1 MSDYI
6 HALAERIGAA
16 AAAISGRQGERR
28 DAPPTL
34 HDLLNGYRNTALLY
48 IAARLGLADALAG
61 GPQSSAELARMA
73 GAHAPSL
80 HRVLKGLVT
89 LGVCSE
95 APDGR
100 FCLTEFG
107 AGLRSDR
114 AGSIRG
120 LAILVGEEYA
130 VAWGGL
136 LHSVMTGDPAFRHVF
151 GATQLEH
158 RAQHPELEVLFSD
171 SLAVA
176 AEQVAQ
182 GVLNAYD
189 FSPFRTVA
197 DIGGGHG
204 ALLAAVLLKYPSA
217 AGILFER
224 ECLMAGA
231 RACLESKGVAARCR
245 LVEGN
250 FFDRVPDGADVLI
263 LKSIIHDW
271 DDEHAL
277 AILRNCHTALGERT
291 RLLLIERILPARA
304 ADDPGTILVDLQM
317 LALTGGRER
326 SEAEYRALLAA
337 AGFTTSRVI
346 LAGSGFSILE
356 ALRSEDVV

>member
-1 MSDYI
+1 
-6 HALAERIGAA
+6 
-16 AAAISGRQGERR
+16 
-28 DAPPTL
+28 
-34 HDLLNGYRNTALLY
+34 
-48 IAARLGLADALAG
+48 
-61 GPQSSAELARMA
+61 
-73 GAHAPSL
+73 
-80 HRVLKGLVT
+80 
-89 LGVCSE
+89 
-95 APDGR
+95 
-100 FCLTEFG
+100 
-107 AGLRSDR
+107 
-114 AGSIRG
+114 
-120 LAILVGEEYA
+120 
-130 VAWGGL
+130 
-136 LHSVMTGDPAFRHVF
+136 
-151 GATQLEH
+151 
-158 RAQHPELEVLFSD
+158 
-171 SLAVA
+171 
-176 AEQVAQ
+176 
-182 GVLNAYD
+182 
-189 FSPFRTVA
+189 
-197 DIGGGHG
+197 
-204 ALLAAVLLKYPSA
+204 
-217 AGILFER
+217 
-224 ECLMAGA
+224 MAGA